1 MGGGIFCIGKRGAR
15 FPWHEL
21 CLLNRIVKLQL
32 TKDKTIEINLPG
44 FSGGGAK
51 SANDITGVE
60 MFSPY
65 LEACPAVRLVYRK
78 KAWHLTAA
86 AMLGGPKGELPERW
100 EDTPHQ
106 PVWELPREFVSPHA
120 ALAVNSAMGSFSQ
133 STADAILQ
141 EMASGLAAAESAA
154 SASADPGSR
163 RFGIKR
169 AAAPAPKNAPTQQS
183 APAHKIEF
191 PKPGSCVSENGRRF
205 IVRPM
210 AEEGF
215 HLCASLPE
223 FQALW
228 VSRLLP
234 EGHRPTASSIQVA
247 ESALMASILLQ
258 PEFRAADGNAL
269 AIFVRRNAI
278 FLAGF
283 KKGEGVLWRRCP
295 SIGGTDA
302 MRTAMKQTL
311 GIDDDLIDAVL
322 KESLID
328 PRPALEPFLH
338 PLLSQLELSL
348 AYLSS
353 KHGLKFDKAFL
364 MGLGAGS
371 AHWSA
376 YTEEALHL
384 RLVAPDPFEGLVKDK
399 GVDVP
404 DAEPYLVALGA
415 AIAGTEATL

>member
-1 MGGGIFCIGKRGAR
+1 M
-15 FPWHEL
+15 
-21 CLLNRIVKLQL
+21 KLQL
-32 TKDKTIEINLPG
+32 TKDTTIDVNIPG
-44 FSGGGAK
+44 LSGGGAK
-51 SANDITGVE
+51 SARDITGVE
-60 MFSPY
+60 MFSPDNA
-65 LEACPAVRLVYRK
+65 ACPAVRLVYRK
-78 KAWHLTAA
+78 KAWHLAAA
-86 AMLGGPKGELPERW
+86 AMVEGPKGELPECW

-106 PVWELPREFVSPHA
+106 PAWELPHEFLSPHA

-133 STADAILQ
+133 STPDAVLQ
-141 EMASGLAAAESAA
+141 EMASGLVATQAPAEAA
-154 SASADPGSR
+154 ADPGKR
-163 RFGIKR
+163 RFGLKR
-169 AAAPAPKNAPTQQS
+169 PAATATTPSPLQQS
-183 APAHKIEF
+183 APAQKIEF
-191 PKPGSCVSENGRRF
+191 PNPGDCVSENGRRF
-205 IVRPM
+205 VVRPM
-210 AEEGF
+210 AEAGF

-228 VSRLLP
+228 LSRLLP
-234 EGHRPTASSIQVA
+234 EGKRPTASSIQVA

-278 FLAGF
+278 YLAGF

-295 SIGGTDA
+295 SIGGSDA
-302 MRTAMKQTL
+302 MRMAVKQTL
-311 GIDDDLIDAVL
+311 GIDDELIDAVL

-328 PRPALEPFLH
+328 PRPALEPFLQ
-338 PLLSQLELSL
+338 PLISQLELSL

-364 MGLGAGS
+364 MGLSAGA
-371 AHWSA
+371 AHWSS
-376 YTEEALHL
+376 YTEETLHL

-404 DAEPYLVALGA
+404 DSAPYLIALGA

>member
-1 MGGGIFCIGKRGAR
+1 M
-15 FPWHEL
+15 
-21 CLLNRIVKLQL
+21 KLQL

-44 FSGGGAK
+44 LSGGGAK
-51 SANDITGVE
+51 SASDITGVE

-65 LEACPAVRLVYRK
+65 FESCPAVRLVYRK
-78 KAWHLTAA
+78 KAWHIAAA
-86 AMLGGPKGELPERW
+86 AMLAGPKGELPERW

-133 STADAILQ
+133 STSDAILQ
-141 EMASGLAAAESAA
+141 EMASGLAAAEAA
-154 SASADPGSR
+154 AEASADPGAR

-169 AAAPAPKNAPTQQS
+169 AAAPAAKPTPPAQS
-183 APAHKIEF
+183 TPAHTIEF

-205 IVRPM
+205 TVRPM
-210 AEEGF
+210 VEDGF

-228 VSRLLP
+228 LSRLLP

-283 KKGEGVLWRRCP
+283 KKGEVVLWRRCP
-295 SIGGTDA
+295 SIGGSDA
-302 MRTAMKQTL
+302 MRLAVKQTL
-311 GIDDDLIDAVL
+311 GIDDELIDAVL
-322 KESLID
+322 KEALID
-328 PRPALEPFLH
+328 PRPALEPFLQ

-348 AYLSS
+348 AYLAS
-353 KHGLKFDKAFL
+353 KHNLKFDKAFL
-364 MGLGAGS
+364 MGLGA
-371 AHWSA
+371 AATHWSS
-376 YTEEALHL
+376 YVEETLHL
-384 RLVAPDPFEGLVKDK
+384 RLVSPDPFEGLVKDK

-404 DAEPYLVALGA
+404 DSEPYLVALGA